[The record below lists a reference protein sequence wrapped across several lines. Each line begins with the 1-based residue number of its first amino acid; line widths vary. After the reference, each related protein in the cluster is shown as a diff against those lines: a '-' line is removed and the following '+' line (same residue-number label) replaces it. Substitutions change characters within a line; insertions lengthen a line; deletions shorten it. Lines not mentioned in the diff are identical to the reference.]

1 MMGVGMSFRKAVANA
16 IPGRLVRVFAAPYV
30 SGDSLEKGLAATDKL
45 YQERSLMSTLDVLGE
60 AEKTKDKVTKA
71 VEVYHR
77 ALEALRERP
86 YSTLSI
92 KPGHFGYYVDPDF
105 CYANIEGLAKACQS
119 AGRGLTIDMEDTDL
133 TDWTLATYKSLKPK
147 YPVLGTVLQSRLY
160 RTEKDIDMLDGL
172 SAHIRLCIGIYN
184 VPGSLALTRKREMKE
199 NLLKLLRKLV
209 ERGHYVCVG
218 THDTDYIAKARAI
231 LEEMKVPKDRCE
243 FQMLLGVPRDAVQK
257 QLVDSGYTMR
267 LYVPFAEDWDDAI
280 AYLRRRMVEGPS
292 ITALVL
298 KNLVKRS

>member
-1 MMGVGMSFRKAVANA
+1 MSFRTAVANA

-30 SGDSLEKGLAATDKL
+30 SGDSLDNGLAMTDRL
-45 YQERSLMSTLDVLGE
+45 FNERHVSSTLDVLGE
-60 AEKTKDKVTKA
+60 AEKTKEKVTKA

-77 ALEALRERP
+77 ALAATRNRP

-105 CYANIEGLAKACQS
+105 CFANIEGMAKACQE

-133 TDWTLATYKSLKPK
+133 TDWTLATYKALKPK
-147 YPVLGTVLQSRLY
+147 YPILGTVLQARLY
-160 RTEKDIDMLDGL
+160 RTEKDIDSLDGL
-172 SAHIRLCIGIYN
+172 NAHIRLCIGIYN
-184 VPGSLALTRKREMKE
+184 VPGTLAYTKKRDMKE

-218 THDTDYIAKARAI
+218 THDNEYIAKARAI

-257 QLVDSGYTMR
+257 QIIEAGYTMR